1 MRKKQPSLF
10 NVAVIVA
17 ALGYFVDIYD
27 LLLFTIVRKPSLVDI
42 GVTDTG
48 MIAAS
53 AKIIDLQMVGL
64 LIGGVVWGIMGDK
77 KGRLSVLFGSIMLYS
92 VANFLTGFVQ
102 SVDQYAWARFAA
114 GIGLAGE
121 LGAGIT
127 LVSEL
132 LPKEKRG
139 IGTSLVAG
147 VGLFGAVFAY
157 FVYQA
162 TDGWSMPFNIL
173 GFEGVI
179 EGGWRLCYK
188 IGGALGI
195 MLLLLR
201 ISVAE
206 SGMFHAIK
214 DKKVAQ
220 GNFLMF
226 FNNAKRFRKYM
237 LAIMIGLPTWFVIGI
252 LVNYSDKFA
261 QALYG
266 ANAIDSGRSIMFGYV
281 GIAIGDIL
289 IGFVSQ
295 FFGSRKKALFLFY
308 GLSIISMLFYF
319 SGANDSDTRMYLA
332 CGMLGF
338 STGFWAIFVT
348 MGAEQ
353 FGTNLR
359 ATAATTIPNMV
370 RGALPL
376 INYLFLKVFQGT
388 MQWSILQS
396 AAVTGTLVML
406 IAVTAAWFTEETF
419 HKDLNYVET
428 EELLP

>member
-1 MRKKQPSLF
+1 MPKKNNSIL
-10 NVAVIVA
+10 NIAVVVA

-27 LLLFTIVRKPSLVDI
+27 LLLFTIVREPSIRDL
-42 GVTDTG
+42 GVTDAG
-48 MIAAS
+48 MLEAS
-53 AKIIDLQMVGL
+53 TKIINWQMMGL
-64 LIGGVVWGIMGDK
+64 LIGGVVWGVMGDR
-77 KGRLSVLFGSIMLYS
+77 KGRLSVLFGSILLYS
-92 VANFLTGFVQ
+92 VANFLTGFIT
-102 SVDQYAWARFAA
+102 SVDQYAWARFVA

-157 FVYQA
+157 FVHEL
-162 TDGWSMPFNIL
+162 TGD
-173 GFEGVI
+173 
-179 EGGWRLCYK
+179 WRLCYK
-188 IGGALGI
+188 IGGGLGI
-195 MLLLLR
+195 VLLLLR

-206 SGMFHAIK
+206 SGMFHGMK
-214 DKKVAQ
+214 DKAVSK

-226 FNNAKRFRKYM
+226 FTNGNRFRKYV
-237 LAIMIGLPTWFVIGI
+237 LAILIGLPTWYVIGI
-252 LVNYSDKFA
+252 LVNLSNRFA
-261 QALYG
+261 GQLYPDSLI
-266 ANAIDSGRSIMFGYV
+266 NSGRSIMLAYV
-281 GIAIGDIL
+281 GIATGDIL

-295 FFGSRKKALFLFY
+295 YFKSRKKAMYVFY
-308 GLSIISMLFYF
+308 TLSILSVILFF
-319 SGANDSDTRMYLA
+319 SPINSNDSTMYLI

-376 INYLFLKVFQGT
+376 MNLMFVDLFQKTWNWPLVQSGIIT
-388 MQWSILQS
+388 GIIVILIGLISIY
-396 AAVTGTLVML
+396 
-406 IAVTAAWFTEETF
+406 FTEETF
-419 HKDLNYVET
+419 HKDLDYLEQ
-428 EELLP
+428 